1 MKLASVTIRNFQSFG
16 PAPQRIALDSM
27 TFLLGP
33 NGSGKTAALHALARM
48 FAVDKTLRYVRSSD
62 FHIPAATGITAT
74 DLSIDAEFVLPEAGV
89 AGNPA
94 PAVPE
99 FLTQMRLEVVGGPM
113 TVRIRLAAS
122 LDDGGEVAETLSFVL
137 ALDADG
143 NPTKTASVDTISR
156 QRIQLHY
163 LPARRNPREQISY
176 ASTSMLG
183 NALRSANWQSETQ
196 TISEWN
202 TNVTEALSTNAAIG
216 AVTTHLSEAWSGLHT
231 SPGLSAP
238 KVGFGSNDLD
248 LLLRQLT
255 VNFTPGP
262 HGTPVSYEQLSD
274 GQQSLLYVSTVVAL
288 HRIGREAVEKKS
300 AIFDREKL
308 RPAVFTMFAVEEP
321 ENSLS
326 PFYLGRIFRLL
337 EATTAGNDCQAVVAT
352 HSPAVVKRVDP
363 LRIRYLRLNADRA
376 TAVAEVTLPPK
387 GDDARKYIQQA
398 VQSYPELYFAR
409 LVVLGEGPSEEVFLP
424 RLFSAHGAAVD
435 EHSIAVVPLGGRHTN
450 HMWRLLNDLGIPH
463 ITLLDLDSCRYGGGW
478 GRVRTA
484 VKNLK
489 QYSTNEQV
497 RESLED
503 KDPAE
508 FPAWDDVT
516 STPEEEGWL
525 PFLERAD
532 VYFSAPLD
540 LDFLLLERYPDAYP
554 DDSDAVPGDTTGSA
568 ATQTDDPEATML
580 IRNHVLGKKGTDPSI
595 AFTPD
600 QVTRFERYH
609 SLFQLGSKPSSHL
622 VALANLDDDELVGVL
637 PPVMA
642 RLVARAAT
650 LLEQNPE

>member
-16 PAPQRIALDSM
+16 PAPERIALDDM

-48 FAVDKTLRYVRSSD
+48 FAVDKTLRYVRPSD
-62 FHIPAATGITAT
+62 FHVPAPTGIAET
-74 DLSIDAEFVLPEAGV
+74 DMSIEAEFVLPEAGD
-89 AGNPA
+89 AGDPA

-99 FLTQMRLEVVGGPM
+99 FLTQMRLEAVGGPM

-122 LDDGGEVAETLSFVL
+122 LDDGGEVTETLSFVL
-137 ALDADG
+137 ALDAEG
-143 NPTKTASVDTISR
+143 KPVKTASVDTISR

-202 TNVTEALSTNAAIG
+202 SKVTEALATNAAIG
-216 AVTTHLSEAWSGLHT
+216 AVTTHLSEAWGGLHT
-231 SPGLSAP
+231 GPGLSAP

-248 LLLRQLT
+248 FLLRQLT
-255 VNFTPGP
+255 VNFAPGP
-262 HGTPVSYEQLSD
+262 HGTPVSFEQLSD

-288 HRIGREAVEKKS
+288 HRIGREAVEEKS
-300 AIFDREKL
+300 VTFDIEKL

-337 EATTAGNDCQAVVAT
+337 EATTAGNDCQAVIAT
-352 HSPAVVKRVDP
+352 HSPAVLKRVDP

-376 TAVAEVTLPPK
+376 TSVAEVTLPPK
-387 GDDARKYIQQA
+387 GDDARKYIRQA
-398 VQSYPELYFAR
+398 VQAYPELYFAR

-484 VKNLK
+484 VKNLQ
-489 QYSTNEQV
+489 QYSANQEV
-497 RESLED
+497 RERL
-503 KDPAE
+503 KDTVPAQL
-508 FPAWDDVT
+508 PAWDAESRPD
-516 STPEEEGWL
+516 ENGWL
-525 PFLERAD
+525 GFLEEAD

-540 LDFLLLERYPDAYP
+540 LDLLLLEHYPDAYP

-568 ATQTDDPEATML
+568 ATEADDQEASML
-580 IRNHVLGKKGTDPSI
+580 IRSHVLGKKGTAPTI
-595 AFTPD
+595 GFTAD
-600 QVTRFERYH
+600 QVALFERYH

-622 VALANLDDDELVGVL
+622 VALANLTDKDLVDDL
-637 PPVMA
+637 PPVME
-642 RLVARAAT
+642 RLVVRAAT